1 MAELTE
7 EDRRRLIASIPEAA
21 IIDSSKENIKPRR
34 QGRHAAALVIE
45 EAERDEVM
53 ELKHVEF
60 KNRLDNMDDL
70 DDPLNVY
77 VEYYTWT
84 TEMYPYND
92 TRLLNLL
99 KDATPQFV
107 DDVRYKNDPRYLK
120 LWIEYAN
127 LVKEPRDIYVYLV
140 KKDIGQSLA
149 LFYEE
154 YANYLEGIQKYD
166 EAEEVYKRGIQQS
179 AAPLRRLEKN
189 YDIFKQRMEA
199 RREQGILRR
208 HRQEARLQME
218 ALRATGQRTMLGE
231 KFDSRSRVSMP
242 SNIFSNIRPQQ
253 QASSSFGNQ
262 SIQQQQQQQ
271 PSSSFQV
278 YTDNS
283 SNNNSS
289 SQPIASSSSSSHRHS
304 AHIPL
309 FSRSQRIENELVKE
323 KFAGATLL
331 QSSPVQPVV
340 PIPKFEVYQD
350 DDAEERTSE
359 RQNRAEHRPLL
370 HASDGSESVL
380 SRIRRHPT
388 SPEIAHK
395 SIKKSRLEDTVDE
408 RLIKRFHQNKDNYI
422 QTKDSKDRKEYISV
436 LKRFNSGFSFEEYRD
451 IKGGKLSKKAPA
463 LKFEPLVKEEY
474 TTETLAA
481 IKSVDAIIYKSK
493 TEDEE
498 EVEQDL
504 TWTNDIQK
512 FAPVQR
518 SFAREN

>member
-1 MAELTE
+1 MAQGFPI
-7 EDRRRLIASIPEAA
+7 LITHSF
-21 IIDSSKENIKPRR
+21 SHR
-34 QGRHAAALVIE
+34 
-45 EAERDEVM
+45 
-53 ELKHVEF
+53 
-60 KNRLDNMDDL
+60 
-70 DDPLNVY
+70 
-77 VEYYTWT
+77 
-84 TEMYPYND
+84 
-92 TRLLNLL
+92 
-99 KDATPQFV
+99 
-107 DDVRYKNDPRYLK
+107 
-120 LWIEYAN
+120 
-127 LVKEPRDIYVYLV
+127 
-140 KKDIGQSLA
+140 
-149 LFYEE
+149 
-154 YANYLEGIQKYD
+154 YD

-218 ALRATGQRTMLGE
+218 SLRATGQRTMLGE

-262 SIQQQQQQQ
+262 SIQQQQQQQQ

-359 RQNRAEHRPLL
+359 RQNRTEHRPLL

-451 IKGGKLSKKAPA
+451 IKGGKLSKKGI
-463 LKFEPLVKEEY
+463 L
-474 TTETLAA
+474 
-481 IKSVDAIIYKSK
+481 
-493 TEDEE
+493 
-498 EVEQDL
+498 
-504 TWTNDIQK
+504 
-512 FAPVQR
+512 
-518 SFAREN
+518 